1 MPVLVLC
8 LSLAGIVAPALA
20 LAWARR
26 SLPWIRVRLSELSRG
41 ALRELTER
49 SVPIFLF
56 QLGALA
62 VNETQVLILARRSGL
77 AVVTDFAVVM
87 RLYVAVASL
96 IQLGTAAFVPP
107 LREAHERGDGAWAR
121 RAFGHLRT
129 LRMALGLAGGLGLL
143 LLGDPFL
150 RLWLGRSDMS
160 FGPRVWGP
168 AVVLLLASVWVTAYV
183 ELLWIRDRLWPLVG
197 LVLTNGVV
205 TSAATWWLAPA
216 HGVTGALA
224 ASSAFTLLVSAWAVP
239 VLSRPLLR
247 GAAGAGV
254 HSSSIPG
261 GPER

>member
-1 MPVLVLC
+1 
-8 LSLAGIVAPALA
+8 
-20 LAWARR
+20 
-26 SLPWIRVRLSELSRG
+26 
-41 ALRELTER
+41 
-49 SVPIFLF
+49 
-56 QLGALA
+56 
-62 VNETQVLILARRSGL
+62 
-77 AVVTDFAVVM
+77 
-87 RLYVAVASL
+87 
-96 IQLGTAAFVPP
+96 
-107 LREAHERGDGAWAR
+107 
-121 RAFGHLRT
+121 
-129 LRMALGLAGGLGLL
+129 MALGLAGGLGLL